1 MGAVSVDLSGQ
12 AAVITGSTSGI
23 GAALAEGLAK
33 NGANIVLNGFGDGAE
48 IEALRARLAADHGVT
63 VLYHGADM
71 TKPGEIAELIAYA
84 KNRLGRVD
92 ILVNNAGIQHV
103 APIDEFP
110 EAKWDAI
117 IAINLSSAFHAMK
130 AALPVMKAQGRGRI
144 VNLASVHGLVA
155 SPFKAAY
162 VAAKH
167 GVIGLTKTAALENAE
182 TGVTVNA
189 LNPGYVQ
196 TPLVE
201 GQIADTAKARG
212 ITEEEVVRD
221 VMLSAQPT
229 KQFVT
234 YDQLI
239 GALLYLVSDDGANM
253 NGSSITVDG
262 GWTAK

>member
-12 AAVITGSTSGI
+12 AAVVTGSTSGI
-23 GAALAEGLAK
+23 GAALAEGLAG
-33 NGANIVLNGFGDGAE
+33 NGAHVLLNGFGDADE
-48 IEALRARLAADHGVT
+48 IEALRARLESDYGVKAR
-63 VLYHGADM
+63 YHGADM
-71 TKPGEIAELIAYA
+71 TKPAEIADLISFAHA
-84 KNRLGRVD
+84 EFGRLD

-103 APIDEFP
+103 APVDEFP
-110 EAKWDAI
+110 EDKWDAI
-117 IAINLSSAFHAMK
+117 LAVNLSSVFHAMK
-130 AALPVMKAQGRGRI
+130 AALPIMKAQGRGRI

-167 GVIGLTKTAALENAE
+167 GVHGLTKTAALEAAE
-182 TGVTVNA
+182 TGVTINC

-196 TPLVE
+196 TPLVD

-212 ITEEEVVRD
+212 ISENEVVRD
-221 VMLSAQPT
+221 VMLAAQPT
-229 KQFVT
+229 KRFVT
-234 YDQLI
+234 YDQLV

-253 NGSSITVDG
+253 NGQAITIDG